1 MTNPTDKQSPVPTS
15 TKVEELYE
23 LIHDIDLCMMTTR
36 GDDGALVSRPMS
48 TQHHKNLDE
57 SRDLWFMTRTDT
69 HKIDEIE
76 RNPDLNLGY
85 SRNGEWVSVSGTAR
99 VVTDRQ
105 TIRDLYDPSWKAWL
119 EDNGG
124 NEDGGPD
131 DPRIA
136 LIVVHVDRA
145 VYFKRTTSTPVMYFK
160 IAKAMITGDAPKLG
174 EQRDVDAAAIAGQ
187 RPGPSVPSSTTRH

>member
-1 MTNPTDKQSPVPTS
+1 MTNPTDKNSPVPTS
-15 TKVEELYE
+15 TKVEELFE

-57 SRDLWFMTRTDT
+57 SKDLWFMTRTDT
-69 HKIDEIE
+69 HKVDEIE

-85 SRNGEWVSVSGTAR
+85 SKDGEWVSVTGTAR
-99 VVTDRQ
+99 IVTDRQ

-124 NEDGGPD
+124 DENGGPD

-136 LIVVHVDRA
+136 LIVVRVDRA
-145 VYFKRTTSTPVMYFK
+145 MYFKRTTPKPIMYFEL
-160 IAKAMITGDAPKLG
+160 AKAMITGTPPKLG
-174 EQRDVDAAAIAGQ
+174 EERLVDAAAIKAQ